1 MTMTDKVTTFG
12 DSLSW
17 RTSKPGISDDR
28 LGSAQQ
34 PRTAVNLPR
43 SFVAGQP
50 RLSRCAKRTG
60 LSERHW
66 RDLDRAAQI
75 AGARNVRLIVHGII
89 VEAQVKQQQPQQQQ
103 QQSPHQPAQPTQP
116 AQPAQSAQSLTMTG
130 EPPAQPLSRR
140 QQLSKK
146 RSQSRLQ
153 LYNSKKRRQLISAS
167 PRVQIFLKQ
176 FRWNRMQK
184 VWTAWMAAQQ
194 QEEQKQQQQQQKEQL
209 PLPPTPL
216 PPPRRPS
223 PPLRTDPTHE
233 LRNDPN
239 PEIRTGISEFKDSLH
254 QLNPFRHRLR
264 AALGALAMSD
274 PSVTCDVHRGGRHV
288 VIGVQAIKRNRTTL
302 P

>member
-1 MTMTDKVTTFG
+1 MTMTDNVTTFG
-12 DSLSW
+12 ASFSW

-28 LGSAQQ
+28 RGSTQQ
-34 PRTAVNLPR
+34 SKTAVNPPR
-43 SFVAGQP
+43 PLAADQP

-75 AGARNVRLIVHGII
+75 AGARNVRLIVHGFI
-89 VEAQVKQQQPQQQQ
+89 VEAQVKQQQQQQQQQ

-116 AQPAQSAQSLTMTG
+116 AQPAQSAQTVTMTG
-130 EPPAQPLSRR
+130 EPPVQPLSRR
-140 QQLSKK
+140 QQLSQK

-194 QEEQKQQQQQQKEQL
+194 QEEQKQQQQQQQKEQL
-209 PLPPTPL
+209 PSPPTPL
-216 PPPRRPS
+216 PPPS
-223 PPLRTDPTHE
+223 PPLRTDLNYELKTDPNHE
-233 LRNDPN
+233 LRSDPN
-239 PEIRTGISEFKDSLH
+239 HELRTNPNYFTPYWLRTENYCRFLIDLNIITPERVP
-254 QLNPFRHRLR
+254 N
-264 AALGALAMSD
+264 
-274 PSVTCDVHRGGRHV
+274 
-288 VIGVQAIKRNRTTL
+288 
-302 P
+302 